1 MLTNLSLQVFA
12 AKYVADEDEIEI
24 LEVVASKELVQLKE
38 AVGEDEDEI
47 EILEVQEPEQRLGG
61 GVGTALSQPE
71 EPEQEGR
78 LENEQEQKEQDAQL
92 DALFSEQRADLD
104 AEIDSL
110 NGELQAARAAEKL
123 SAEGGDGGD
132 SVYKEE
138 PAPWVDCHPDQLYDV
153 LGVDPVPS
161 DAAIEKGLQDWDQLA
176 EVFNNV

>member
-1 MLTNLSLQVFA
+1 M
-12 AKYVADEDEIEI
+12 ADEDEIEI

-47 EILEVQEPEQRLGG
+47 EILEVQEPEQRF
-61 GVGTALSQPE
+61 QPE